1 MDQEVPEELCVWG
14 LGLIGYTLA
23 GELCRTGRRCLVVD
37 IDPQRVALLNRGE
50 IPFSHLPD
58 LLQRY
63 DEEVRRGLLRATS
76 VPEDALTPEHTVHLL
91 CIPTEA
97 DGAIDSSALRSV
109 ITALATGSSARP
121 LFVIIE
127 STIAPQWLDSLL
139 HPLFAA
145 AGMTHGVDYHVGAS
159 PRRDWLIDHQ
169 RTMASIPKIIG
180 GGSPEVISLMRD
192 LYSPICAEVIEAPD
206 ARHAAMVKV
215 VENYFRYR
223 SILAASEL
231 GIMLPDYDVAEIL
244 RLASSKWTMNLYH
257 PSFGI
262 GGYCVPLAKD
272 YLGTEPGAREV
283 TLELGR
289 IEEAT
294 YSRIRQELS
303 KHGPLEKVAVLGISY
318 MPGMKIHTR
327 SPSLRLI
334 QELKEHGAEVYVH
347 DPLYSPE
354 EVVQKTG
361 GKALNF
367 PLDLAHCD
375 SVILMVGHACY
386 RAIDHPQLLK
396 TLRTSARIFDNL
408 GIWSGRDFAGDFQYV
423 EVGGAGYFTGDTG
436 PARHA

>member
-1 MDQEVPEELCVWG
+1 
-14 LGLIGYTLA
+14 
-23 GELCRTGRRCLVVD
+23 
-37 IDPQRVALLNRGE
+37 
-50 IPFSHLPD
+50 
-58 LLQRY
+58 
-63 DEEVRRGLLRATS
+63 
-76 VPEDALTPEHTVHLL
+76 
-91 CIPTEA
+91 
-97 DGAIDSSALRSV
+97 
-109 ITALATGSSARP
+109 
-121 LFVIIE
+121 
-127 STIAPQWLDSLL
+127 
-139 HPLFAA
+139 
-145 AGMTHGVDYHVGAS
+145 MTHGVDYHVGAS

-180 GGSPEVISLMRD
+180 GGSSEVISLMRD

-206 ARHAAMVKV
+206 AKHAAMVKV

-303 KHGPLEKVAVLGISY
+303 KHGPLGKVAVLGISY

-354 EVVQKTG
+354 EVAQKTG
-361 GKALNF
+361 GNALNF
-367 PLDLAHCD
+367 PSIWRTATPSSSW
-375 SVILMVGHACY
+375 SVTPATGRSTTRSSSRRCAP
-386 RAIDHPQLLK
+386 RPASS
-396 TLRTSARIFDNL
+396 TTSA
-408 GIWSGRDFAGDFQYV
+408 S
-423 EVGGAGYFTGDTG
+423 G
-436 PARHA
+436 PAGTSRAVFSTSKSEAQAISQAIPAPLGTPDYGDVRTTTGTRDGKGD